1 MPRMHCREA
10 AFKIDV
16 LIVGGGIS
24 GLACAYA
31 LGRSGHR
38 VRVLEKTDG
47 NLRGAGVR
55 MPPNLTKI
63 LVEWGLEDELKKCQ
77 PCRKTTF
84 ISYDNGDT
92 LGVLEWQEDVLEEA
106 GGQFLLIR
114 YDDLYKMLRNL
125 ALSAGATIS
134 YDSTV
139 TAVESAPTPCVHV
152 NGTILTADLIIGA
165 DGGKSLL
172 REFVTKE
179 EDTGTNGGHTFY
191 TVFIPIEQVASMDS
205 RLAKWAHAP
214 QWPIVM
220 GDDRCALGFPTRTDY
235 CFTVVWPDA
244 EVPGASDVP
253 EGWDTCPTS
262 KLDLSEYDRTP
273 GRRLFNLAPIA
284 QRAKYVYRDRIK
296 DWVDHSGRVV
306 LVGEAAH
313 PSIPHSTHGVSMAIE
328 DAEALGVLMSH
339 LSSPEQIPQLT
350 EGFQELRQ
358 KRCDFIHFGEMSNW
372 AFSMMPPGEERDS
385 RNTLLRESL
394 KTGIEHWDDGML
406 REQWEQIEV
415 GFAYHM
421 REAAEDWWMKWGSL
435 GNGVKSN
442 GVVPIKIGIS

>member
-1 MPRMHCREA
+1 MPRMYRHEA
-10 AFKIDV
+10 AFKMDV
-16 LIVGGGIS
+16 LIVGGGIG

-31 LGRSGHR
+31 LARSGHC

-47 NLRGAGVR
+47 SLRGAGVR

-84 ISYDNGDT
+84 ISYDDGDT

-114 YDDLYKMLRNL
+114 FDDLYQMLRDL
-125 ALSAGATIS
+125 ALSVGTTIS
-134 YDSTV
+134 FNSTV
-139 TAVESAPTPCVHV
+139 TAVKSTPTPCVHV
-152 NGTILTADLIIGA
+152 NGTSLTADLIIGA
-165 DGGKSLL
+165 DGPKSLM
-172 REFVTKE
+172 REFVTEE

-191 TVFIPIEQVASMDS
+191 TSFIPIEQVSSMDPL
-205 RLAKWAHAP
+205 LAKWAQAP
-214 QWPIVM
+214 QK
-220 GDDRCALGFPTRTDY
+220 TDY
-235 CFTVVWPDA
+235 CFTLAWPDD
-244 EVPGASDVP
+244 EVPGAGDVL

-262 KLDLSEYDRTP
+262 ELDLSAYDRS
-273 GRRLFNLAPIA
+273 RRLFHLAPTA
-284 QRAKYVYRDRIK
+284 QRAKYVYRDRVQ
-296 DWVDHSGRVV
+296 DWVDRSGRVV

-313 PSIPHSTHGVSMAIE
+313 PSIPHSTHGASMAIE

-339 LSSPEQIPQLT
+339 LSCPEQIPQLM

-358 KRCDFIHFGEMSNW
+358 KRCDFIHFGELSNW

-385 RNTLLRESL
+385 RDALLRESL

-435 GNGVKSN
+435 GNAVKSN